1 MELDW
6 LVVDTVGR
14 FWLTMM
20 KDRESISPQLQ
31 VFRQKLTIVKSALGG
46 LSLWG
51 QKLDELTTKV
61 NQT

>member
-1 MELDW
+1 
-6 LVVDTVGR
+6 
-14 FWLTMM
+14 M
-20 KDRESISPQLQ
+20 KDRENISPQLQ
-31 VFRQKLTIVKSALGG
+31 VFRQKLTIVKGALGG